1 MLPQNAAK
9 MTPKPN
15 DSIRPAGSAATVRSS
30 AREALV
36 VVVGLIIEGLL
47 PIGSI
52 DGEDQN
58 LH

>member
-1 MLPQNAAK
+1 
-9 MTPKPN
+9 MTPSST
-15 DSIRPAGSAATVRSS
+15 DSLHRAASAAAERSVRG
-30 AREALV
+30 AAGLVV